1 MRKLG
6 LTALALAAAGSA
18 ASAANLNVTVTSGG
32 SNNITVPPGC
42 VVTYSVSGQLSDTNN
57 EGLALVGFDLDF
69 TGGALT
75 PATVPTAAPM
85 NNFVTPQGIN
95 NPPGAAGYGGTVID
109 GNLVQVGGGQNTI
122 KNVVSNAPFPIGD
135 VITGVAHTPVEIVSG
150 QLTAPANVGTYSLNV
165 LNVFANQIKD
175 GETGTV
181 FWKTE
186 AAGVGSISNLTI
198 NVQVGASCGGTPI
211 SIVSSVPPTNWI
223 DARQPSNIVGGCADA
238 PGQSS
243 IALTFSGSTAGVVA
257 GDFTITTNPAG
268 AAPTITNVVN
278 AGNTS
283 TLTLSSRIPTGKWTV
298 FTHTASA
305 SSVRLGFLPGDVN
318 NDRTASPVD
327 ILKLI
332 DHLNGVEILGIFQ
345 TDIDRSGVAN
355 PADILR
361 EIDLLNGAD
370 CYDVWNNVSLPQ

>member
-1 MRKLG
+1 MKRFG

-18 ASAANLNVTVTSGG
+18 ASAANLNVSVTSGG

-75 PATVPTAAPM
+75 QANVPTTVPM
-85 NNFVTPQGIN
+85 NNFVSPLGIN

-122 KNVVSNAPFPIGD
+122 KNVVTNAPFPIGE
-135 VITGVAHTPVEIVSG
+135 VITGVAHTSVELVSG
-150 QLTAPANVGTYSLNV
+150 QLTAPANTGTYTLMA

-175 GETGTV
+175 GETGNV

-186 AAGVGSISNLTI
+186 ACGVGSISNLTI
-198 NVQVGASCGGTPI
+198 NVQEGANCGGEVI
-211 SIVSSVPPTNWI
+211 SIVSSVPPNNWI
-223 DARQPSNIVGGCADA
+223 DARQPANLVGGCADA
-238 PGQSS
+238 PGQNS
-243 IALTFSGSTAGVVA
+243 IAITFDGPATGVVA
-257 GDFTITTNPAG
+257 GDFIVTTNPAG
-268 AAPTITNVVN
+268 AAPAISNVAIN
-278 AGNTS
+278 GNTA
-283 TLTLSSRIPTGKWTV
+283 TLTLGSRIPVGRWTV
-298 FTHTASA
+298 FTHHHSGTST
-305 SSVRLGFLPGDVN
+305 RIGFLPGDVN
-318 NDRTASPVD
+318 NDKTSSPVD

-332 DHLNGVEILGIFQ
+332 DHLNMVENYPIHQ

-355 PADILR
+355 PSDILR

-370 CYDVWNNVSLPQ
+370 CYDPWNNVSLPQ